1 MVVVVVI
8 VVVVVVW
15 WWLRQQR
22 WVEIGLSRSVMWFV
36 LFGDYLNYCN

>member
-15 WWLRQQR
+15 WWLRQRR
-22 WVEIGLSRSVMWFV
+22 WVEIGLSRSVMWC
-36 LFGDYLNYCN
+36 LEIT